1 MVLVGANRIAQRVG
15 KNSQLVHGAQKKPTG
30 WWAVG
35 WMAVPFGCWV
45 WGELPVCTW
54 YGCSGGWCGGA
65 EYVKKPARGGLEL
78 FFNFCVALQLADQVN
93 QVLVPVDSNGAKLLL
108 RIY

>member
-45 WGELPVCTW
+45 WGSCQFVPGMGVQVV
-54 YGCSGGWCGGA
+54 GA
-65 EYVKKPARGGLEL
+65 AGVSA
-78 FFNFCVALQLADQVN
+78 
-93 QVLVPVDSNGAKLLL
+93 
-108 RIY
+108 